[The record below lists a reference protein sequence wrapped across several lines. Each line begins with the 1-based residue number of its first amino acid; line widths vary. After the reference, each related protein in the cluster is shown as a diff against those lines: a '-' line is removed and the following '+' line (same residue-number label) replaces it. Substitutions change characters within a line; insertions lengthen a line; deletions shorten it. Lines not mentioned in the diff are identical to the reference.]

1 MWGKKSAPNCLKFC
15 QKIEAFIQSFASR
28 GKSTIWELDGE
39 RKIYL
44 FKFSKFHYFEQ
55 FLFGKCYSCSITLN

>member
-15 QKIEAFIQSFASR
+15 QKTETFIQSFASR

-39 RKIYL
+39 RKNL
-44 FKFSKFHYFEQ
+44 SV
-55 FLFGKCYSCSITLN
+55 